1 MNKINKTGL
10 IIVPTLIT
18 LFASLFASSHPDA
31 LERVAINFG
40 FDEKAKEASS
50 IFTDY
55 AFPFV
60 NNEIASAFLAGIAGL
75 GLLYLLYKA
84 AGFIVSNLAK

>member
-1 MNKINKTGL
+1 MNKKTIGFAA
-10 IIVPTLIT
+10 VPVLIT

-40 FDEKAKEASS
+40 FDEKAKETSS
-50 IFTDY
+50 LFTDY

-60 NNEIASAFLAGIAGL
+60 SGGFLSAFLAGIAGL
-75 GLLYLLYKA
+75 ILLYILYQA
-84 AGFIVSNLAK
+84 AGFAVKCFVK

>member
-1 MNKINKTGL
+1 MNKK
-10 IIVPTLIT
+10 IIGVAAVPVFIT

-50 IFTDY
+50 VFTDY
-55 AFPFV
+55 AFPFIS
-60 NNEIASAFLAGIAGL
+60 NEFASTFLAGIAGL
-75 GLLYLLYKA
+75 VLICLLYKA
-84 AGFIVSNLAK
+84 AGFAVSKFVK